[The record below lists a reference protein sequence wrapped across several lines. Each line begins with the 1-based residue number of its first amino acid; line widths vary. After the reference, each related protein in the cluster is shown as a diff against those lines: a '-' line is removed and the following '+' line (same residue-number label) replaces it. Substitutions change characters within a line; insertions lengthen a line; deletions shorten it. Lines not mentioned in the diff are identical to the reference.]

1 MPLILQKL
9 VVGELATNCY
19 IIGSETT
26 KEGLIIDPADE
37 AGVILKAIGELKLK
51 IKYIVLTHGHPDHF
65 GALADLKKATG
76 AQVLVH
82 HEDAEIL
89 ELPPMVFFGA
99 TFPQPPPADRQLEDG
114 DTIELGDLK
123 LKVIHT
129 PGHTPGGIC
138 LLADSVL
145 FSGDTLFNNGIGRYD
160 LPGGNYEKLMDSL
173 HRRVL
178 TLPEKTV
185 VYPGHG
191 PETTIGEEKRS
202 NPYLEG

>member
-1 MPLILQKL
+1 MILQKL

-26 KEGLIIDPADE
+26 KDGLIIDPADE

-82 HEDAEIL
+82 REDAEIL

-99 TFPQPPPADRQLEDG
+99 TFPQPPPADRQLEDR

-138 LLADSVL
+138 LLADSIL

>member
-1 MPLILQKL
+1 MILRKL

-19 IIGSETT
+19 IVGSETT
-26 KEGLIIDPADE
+26 REGMVIDPADE
-37 AGVILKAIGELKLK
+37 ASQILKSVKTADLKV
-51 IKYIVLTHGHPDHF
+51 KYIVLTHGHPDHF
-65 GALADLKKATG
+65 AALSELKKDTG

-82 HEDAEIL
+82 REDAEIL
-89 ELPPMVFFGA
+89 ELPPVVFFGA

-114 DTIELGDLK
+114 ETIELGDLK
-123 LKVIHT
+123 LRVIHT

-138 LLADSVL
+138 LLANNVL

-160 LPGGNYEKLMDSL
+160 LPGGNLEKLMDSL
-173 HRRVL
+173 HRKVL

-191 PETTIGEEKRS
+191 PETTIGDEKRS

>member
-1 MPLILQKL
+1 LILRKL

-19 IIGSETT
+19 IVGSETT
-26 KEGLIIDPADE
+26 REGMVIDPADE
-37 AGVILKAIGELKLK
+37 ASQILKSVKTADLKV
-51 IKYIVLTHGHPDHF
+51 KYIVLTHGHPDHF
-65 GALADLKKATG
+65 AALAELKKATG

-82 HEDAEIL
+82 REDAEIL
-89 ELPPMVFFGA
+89 ELPPVVFFGA

-114 DTIELGDLK
+114 ETIELGDLK
-123 LKVIHT
+123 LRVIHT

-138 LLADSVL
+138 LLANNVL

-160 LPGGNYEKLMDSL
+160 LPGGNLEKLMDSL
-173 HRRVL
+173 HRKVL

-191 PETTIGEEKRS
+191 PETTIGDEKRS

>member
-82 HEDAEIL
+82 REDAEIL
-89 ELPPMVFFGA
+89 ELPPIVFFGA
-99 TFPQPPPADRQLEDG
+99 TFPQPPPADQQLEDG
-114 DTIELGDLK
+114 NTIELGDLK

-138 LLADSVL
+138 LLADSTL
-145 FSGDTLFNNGIGRYD
+145 FSGDTLFNNGIGRHD

>member
-1 MPLILQKL
+1 MILRKL

-19 IIGSETT
+19 IVGSETT
-26 KEGLIIDPADE
+26 REGMVIDPADE
-37 AGVILKAIGELKLK
+37 ASQILKSVKTADLKV
-51 IKYIVLTHGHPDHF
+51 KYIVLTHGHPDHF
-65 GALADLKKATG
+65 AALAELKKATG

-82 HEDAEIL
+82 REDAEIL
-89 ELPPMVFFGA
+89 ELPPVVFFGA

-114 DTIELGDLK
+114 ETIELGDLK
-123 LKVIHT
+123 LRVIHT

-138 LLADSVL
+138 LLANNVL

-160 LPGGNYEKLMDSL
+160 LPGGNLEKLMDSL
-173 HRRVL
+173 HRKVL

-191 PETTIGEEKRS
+191 PETTIGDEKRS